1 MEKVLSL
8 EIYSFLFIF
17 FRLGGAIMF
26 MPVFM
31 TSYVS
36 ERQRLAMALAISLVL
51 VPFLQNDIIIPPNN
65 LSDFLKFSIF
75 EITYGIFI
83 GLFIQML
90 LFITNLLG
98 NLIGT
103 ATGFANAQ
111 FFNPATQTPSI
122 IIESFITILAITLIV
137 TMDIHHLMIS
147 AVIDSYNIFPFGSTP
162 PIEDMTDFFTKTISA
177 SFLFGFKLASP
188 FVAFTIIFYSGMGLF
203 SRLMPQLNIFFLS
216 IPLQIYLGLG
226 LLFITIPIIMMWFL
240 QYFQFEIEKFIK

>member
-1 MEKVLSL
+1 MEQIISL

-31 TSYVS
+31 TAYIS
-36 ERQRLAMALAISLVL
+36 ERQRLSIALAISLVL
-51 VPFLQNDIIIPPNN
+51 VPFLQNDVIIPPNN
-65 LSDFLKFSIF
+65 LSEFFKYSIF

-83 GLFIQML
+83 GLFTQL
-90 LFITNLLG
+90 LLYITNVLG
-98 NLIGT
+98 NVAGT
-103 ATGFANAQ
+103 AIGFANAQ

-122 IIESFITILAITLIV
+122 IIESFVTILALTLIV
-137 TMDIHHLMIS
+137 TLDIHHLMIS

-162 PIEDMTDFFTKTISA
+162 PIGDMTEFVTKVVSE
-177 SFLFGFKLASP
+177 SFLFGFKIASP
-188 FVAFTIIFYSGMGLF
+188 FIAFTLVFYSCMGLF